1 MTYLDNF
8 NRLVG
13 ETIMYCQR
21 IEHDIKIIYAAM
33 LSGDMQE
40 NLNLV
45 SRETLGSVLVA
56 LKALDNSDNDP
67 VFTENDYRLLK
78 EIKNIRNF
86 IAHQCYV
93 DFLYLQDENFTQK
106 LSQNHRKIEV
116 FNNNLQNL
124 SILVEKARFS
134 VLSKFRRI

>member
-1 MTYLDNF
+1 MTYLNNF

>member
-134 VLSKFRRI
+134 ILSKFRRI